1 MCEYISWIE
10 YEGKNYF
17 ITETD
22 LQTKEGRKLL
32 KQYNNNIYHKDVV
45 GHGFI
50 RAYYP
55 ELKIMGQNKE
65 CTDFSSP
72 KNFPHEIVKQIKAG
86 NMKFAIISD
95 LLDRPAWAEYEKIK
109 GTARAE
115 YEKIK
120 GPAWAEYKKIE
131 GPALAEY
138 EKIEGTAWAEY
149 KKIEGTAFWK
159 LFKIKKNR
167 AKEWK

>member
-22 LQTKEGRKLL
+22 LQTKEGRELL

-55 ELKIMGQNKE
+55 ELKRMGQNKE

-86 NMKFAIISD
+86 NMKFASIYN
-95 LLDRPAWAEYEKIK
+95 LLNRPALAEYEKIQGPAWAEYEKIK
-109 GTARAE
+109 G
-115 YEKIK
+115 
-120 GPAWAEYKKIE
+120 P
-131 GPALAEY
+131 
-138 EKIEGTAWAEY
+138 
-149 KKIEGTAFWK
+149 AFWK